1 MANQFFT
8 NFPEIQYTLNTG
20 KVITIKD
27 FFRKSSI
34 QQEAVNNF
42 IEYNTYELVDGE
54 RPDVVAA
61 KLYGDSDLHW
71 TFFLVNGSENYYDWH
86 MDSETFNLYIEE
98 KFQGQS
104 LVALNTSDII
114 SSTSKFLVGEK
125 ITSSTGKIG
134 NILIVDGSLK
144 RIIVSGEFSAGDII
158 TGSTSGKSFT
168 VQSTVY
174 HKDDVSYFENADGI
188 RRNFGGTGWT
198 EVSHYDEEWAL
209 NESKRTIKVIQP
221 SRIRRVVS
229 EFERVM
235 SDE

>member
-1 MANQFFT
+1 MANKFFT

-20 KVITIKD
+20 KIITIKD
-27 FFRKSSI
+27 FFRKGSI
-34 QQEAVNNF
+34 QQEAVNNY
-42 IEYNTYELVDGE
+42 IEYETYELTDGE

-71 TFFLVNGSENYYDWH
+71 TFFLVNGTENYYDWH

-104 LVALNTSDII
+104 LVAPTIADVI

-125 ITSSTGKIG
+125 ITSNTGKTG
-134 NILIVDGSLK
+134 NVLVVDGSHK
-144 RIIVSGEFSAGDII
+144 QIIVSGEFSTGDIV
-158 TGSTSGKSFT
+158 TGSISGKSFT

-174 HKDDVSYFENADGI
+174 HKDDVSYYVNADGV
-188 RRNFGGTGWT
+188 RKNFSGSGFA

-209 NESKRTIKVIQP
+209 NESKRTIKVIRP
-221 SRIRRVVS
+221 SKIRRVVS